1 MATARR
7 SRTDATRRAASPV
20 GSSHDAL
27 APTSAA
33 TAAKAT
39 RNRSF
44 SSRVPMV
51 TRTPSPGKG
60 RLTTPRFSK
69 PTVSASA
76 ASPAGSQTK
85 FA

>member
-1 MATARR
+1 MATTSR
-7 SRTDATRRAASPV
+7 SRTDATAGRSPV
-20 GSSHDAL
+20 GSSHDEA
-27 APTSAA
+27 ASTSAA
-33 TAAKAT
+33 TTVKAARK
-39 RNRSF
+39 RSF

-69 PTVSASA
+69 PRVSASA
-76 ASPAGSQTK
+76 ALPAGNQTK